1 MMEEQFKT
9 KDCYCLWSTVHF
21 KA

>member
-1 MMEEQFKT
+1 MEEQFKT